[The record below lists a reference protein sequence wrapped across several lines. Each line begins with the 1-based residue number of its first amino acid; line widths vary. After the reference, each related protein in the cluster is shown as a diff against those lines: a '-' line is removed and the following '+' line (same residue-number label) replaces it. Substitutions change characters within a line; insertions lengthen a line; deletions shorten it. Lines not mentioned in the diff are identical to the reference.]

1 MTRPAAT
8 GLAHSVQVRLKNAA
22 TQAGR
27 PFSELLELYAV
38 ERFLHRLGRSRHRE
52 RFVLKGALL
61 LREWLGVDARPTR
74 DVDLLGPADL
84 NAAGLRQSIEDV
96 LRAAVEEDAIAF
108 EHRQARRLARAFDQR
123 GEHGPRTGDE
133 RCRRVD

>member
-1 MTRPAAT
+1 VTRPAAT

-52 RFVLKGALL
+52 RFVLKGA
-61 LREWLGVDARPTR
+61 RCSCANGSAWMHDP
-74 DVDLLGPADL
+74 PAM
-84 NAAGLRQSIEDV
+84 SI
-96 LRAAVEEDAIAF
+96 
-108 EHRQARRLARAFDQR
+108 
-123 GEHGPRTGDE
+123 
-133 RCRRVD
+133 C